1 MRTRL
6 FGACAALLLLGGCG
20 GAPAEPKPLTPD
32 EERAYEQQQKD
43 EAARELKELR
53 LNKKKGKDPADTD

>member
-6 FGACAALLLLGGCG
+6 WVVFAALALLTGCG

-32 EERAYEQQQKD
+32 EERAYEQQQKE
-43 EAARELKELR
+43 EAAREAKARL
-53 LNKKKGKDPADTD
+53 LNKKKGKDPADRD